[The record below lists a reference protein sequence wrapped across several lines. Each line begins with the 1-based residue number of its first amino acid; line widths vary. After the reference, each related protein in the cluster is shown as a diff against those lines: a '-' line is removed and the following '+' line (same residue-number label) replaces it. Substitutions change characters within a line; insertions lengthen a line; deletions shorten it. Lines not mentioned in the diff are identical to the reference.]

1 MEPRRARPSAPKT
14 HHLSD
19 FPVGC
24 EVHVPRMHDSG
35 ARFWTWCVVVGL
47 RDGLLLVDVPEPA
60 GNKVSPISVALLEKH
75 REHTDQGIVRMTAA
89 NEQMMRTKPA
99 GTVGKRKRPAEPP
112 AKPRERLVAAGLSG
126 DDAAVPRVVLKLRYP
141 PAAPSLTQQLAA
153 EWPARLPCEAAL
165 WPSGGKWMPSTKN
178 WGTRSPIAFGCG
190 KCRWRPLGCRGC
202 IAAAEGY
209 CSPTPPPLPPGTVSI
224 PKRGV
229 DEDCDRVDAASDDVP
244 DRHSGLRRLLSSVAV
259 VSEGVVDDEGS
270 GVVARKLI
278 RKGEL
283 LIDPS
288 VIFVAR
294 PSGYA
299 QAHLPQYHALELG

>member
-1 MEPRRARPSAPKT
+1 
-14 HHLSD
+14 
-19 FPVGC
+19 V
-24 EVHVPRMHDSG
+24 
-35 ARFWTWCVVVGL
+35 
-47 RDGLLLVDVPEPA
+47 
-60 GNKVSPISVALLEKH
+60 
-75 REHTDQGIVRMTAA
+75 
-89 NEQMMRTKPA
+89 
-99 GTVGKRKRPAEPP
+99 EPP
-112 AKPRERLVAAGLSG
+112 ARLREGLVAAGLPG
-126 DDAAVPRVVLKLRYP
+126 DDVAVPRVVLKLRDP
-141 PAAPSLTQQLAA
+141 LAAPSPTQQLAA
-153 EWPARLPCEAAL
+153 EWLARLPLEASL
-165 WPSGGKWMPSTKN
+165 WPSGGNWMPNTKN

-299 QAHLPQYHALELG
+299 QAHLPQYHALELGSMGYFRLRDPAYAHCSLTYYVNEAGHLDSPGPEPNVRYKVVRPRGGGISLGLEALMDISMGSELLCRYNQKL